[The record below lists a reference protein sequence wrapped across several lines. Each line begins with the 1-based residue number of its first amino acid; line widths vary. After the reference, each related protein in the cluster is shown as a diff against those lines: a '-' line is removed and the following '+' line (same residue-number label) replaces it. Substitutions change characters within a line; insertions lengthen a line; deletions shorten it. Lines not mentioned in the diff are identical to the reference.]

1 MNTDTITKTTPTQAV
16 RMTSHAQPGDSRRA
30 LEPSLGVFLR
40 AQRERLRPEQF
51 QFPSGRR
58 RAPGLRREEAAQLC
72 GISVTWYT
80 WIEQGR
86 AKAISHQT
94 LHAIAR
100 GLRFSRAERAYL
112 FELSGRADPLSRPEP
127 PDPRPLLALVRAV
140 RAPAYVIDRHWDA
153 VAWNRPAAQLFID
166 WLGRRRERNLLRYVF
181 LDARAPQF
189 ILQWPERAER
199 LVAEY
204 RADTAGREDDPVHL
218 ELVRTLAQASAVFA
232 AAWRSQQVLAR
243 EGGIRN
249 FQHPQRGRCQYEQYT
264 VRPVLDPA
272 LKLTVLVPQP

>member
-1 MNTDTITKTTPTQAV
+1 
-16 RMTSHAQPGDSRRA
+16 MTSHAPRGDSRRA
-30 LEPSLGVFLR
+30 LEPSLGAFLR
-40 AQRERLRPEQF
+40 AQRERLHPESF
-51 QFPSGRR
+51 QFPRGRR

-86 AKAISHQT
+86 TKAISHET
-94 LHAIAR
+94 LHAIAD
-100 GLRFSRAERAYL
+100 GLRLSRAERAYL
-112 FELSGRADPLSRPEP
+112 FELSGRTDPLPRPEP

-140 RAPAYVIDRHWDA
+140 RTPAYVIDRHWDA
-153 VAWNRPAAQLFID
+153 VAWNRPAAQLFMD
-166 WLGRRRERNLLRYVF
+166 WLGRRGERNLLRYVF

-189 ILQWPERAER
+189 ILEWPERAER

-218 ELVRTLAQASAVFA
+218 ELVRALARASPVFT

-243 EGGIRN
+243 EGGVRN
-249 FQHPQRGRCQYEQYT
+249 FQHPRRGRCQYEQYT
-264 VRPVLDPA
+264 LRPALDPA
-272 LKLTVLVPQP
+272 LKLTVLVPRP